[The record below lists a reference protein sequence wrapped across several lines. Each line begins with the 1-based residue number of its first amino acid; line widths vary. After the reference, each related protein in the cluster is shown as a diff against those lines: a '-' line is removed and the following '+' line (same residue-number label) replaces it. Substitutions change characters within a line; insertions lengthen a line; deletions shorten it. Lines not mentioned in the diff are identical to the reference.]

1 MFGGFT
7 TNPGRKGK
15 NMLPENIKWWRL
27 IRKKGIKEKLDWIL
41 RQKNK
46 NDEDEIQYIFFQFY
60 DGVDFDSNSNNE
72 KGTFEVW
79 YKVWRNWI
87 GFLGKEKY

>member
-1 MFGGFT
+1 MVLPPTVGE
-7 TNPGRKGK
+7 KGK
-15 NMLPENIKWWRL
+15 ICYQKIINDGVWFVKGVS
-27 IRKKGIKEKLDWIL
+27 KKKLDWIL

-87 GFLGKEKY
+87 GFLCKEKY